1 MKVDVSRRFPLR
13 SEGEK
18 SGMNCPI
25 PNIIVLLL
33 GRIWWEEIFCAYLQ
47 AKDTSLFKAY
57 SQENCLGDN
66 LEASLFNPV
75 N

>member
-13 SEGEK
+13 PEGEN
-18 SGMNCPI
+18 GGLNCPI
-25 PNIIVLLL
+25 PDIIILLL
-33 GRIWWEEIFCAYLQ
+33 GRIWWEEIFCAYL
-47 AKDTSLFKAY
+47 TSQRYFIIQTS
-57 SQENCLGDN
+57 SQENHLGDS